1 LDAAFNAPKS
11 AIEEVANGGSQSS
24 LNLNLLSA
32 RAHSFAGTGSG
43 SLTVLLY

>member
-1 LDAAFNAPKS
+1 LDAPVDAPEP

-32 RAHSFAGTGSG
+32 RAYSFAGTGSG